1 MLVIFVFLSILISNV
16 RRELVNIGFDMKC
29 ELEVIKVGDFYS
41 LIRMETDEDI
51 FIVKYYEKGDTQQF
65 VAVLNKIESAGIMTG
80 LVKFSNKIIVSKD
93 FTKLGFYR
101 CVIKEDFKNLDFV
114 RELARLYRKLHSV
127 EEDSIRNLKDNFCL
141 KNIINLV
148 KEYHLENNELFKYII
163 KNFDNLKLKVD
174 RVKPCLVVSPLS
186 IENIAICKD
195 ESHLLIC
202 NLDSIHVGFR
212 AEDLENVFSILDKEL
227 ITCFEAAYGKVKE
240 DEYIINDIVM
250 CVDKLFVAKRDNLM
264 LSEISKYL
272 EMINSTRL
280 LDNIKILVEWY

>member
-1 MLVIFVFLSILISNV
+1 
-16 RRELVNIGFDMKC
+16 MKC